1 MSPSIVGNSSSS
13 VTTNT
18 NVLNSGAVVNASSDG
33 GLPQAQGDSMFSN
46 GIHTLFNN
54 MNMLSEQASDKYK
67 MLQEKANLSRDAHSM
82 ANQLDE
88 VIGGVSVSG
97 QDATAEI
104 PKEALDFMKKMHIPV
119 DGLSVEDFLKK
130 NGTNLKKGQL
140 QAVKNALETESNRAS
155 DFVSQ
160 SQLQL
165 QGLLQKYNVTV
176 SLINAMQTLL
186 AEMNKTIAQNI
197 R

>member
-1 MSPSIVGNSSSS
+1 MSPSIVGSS
-13 VTTNT
+13 
-18 NVLNSGAVVNASSDG
+18 NVIADASIANSGAIVSTSSNSD
-33 GLPQAQGDSMFSN
+33 LPQAQGDSVFSK
-46 GIHTLFNN
+46 GIGTLFNN
-54 MNMLSEQASDKYK
+54 MNMLSEEANDKYK
-67 MLQEKANLSRDAHSM
+67 MLQAKANLSRDAHSM

-88 VIGGVSVSG
+88 TIGNVSVSG
-97 QDATAEI
+97 DDATGEI
-104 PKEALDFMKKMHIPV
+104 PKGALDFMKKMHIPV
-119 DGLSVEDFLKK
+119 DGLSVEDFIKK
-130 NGTNLKKGQL
+130 NGTKLKKGQL
-140 QAVKNALETESNRAS
+140 EAVKNALETESNRAS